1 MDRRVLVL
9 FVAGVGL
16 LLIAVNRGGLSAGY
30 RPGMGAIL
38 LRIGVVYLALSVATV
53 LLRPLTVRDGIQ
65 SVVVAALAVFAVGAV
80 VMYADLGVTS
90 PEYGTPLTT
99 GALVGTQVEAVGLT
113 LPVSIGYLAGVYV
126 RQNNTQRAKE
136 ILLLGFI
143 VGWLGSAVVVGVR
156 GQFNGI
162 YNAVLLLTT
171 VGSFVF
177 GLLPLVVI
185 GWMGAGTEGHDSSSF
200 KTEL

>member
-1 MDRRVLVL
+1 MDRRPLVLCATWVVLV
-9 FVAGVGL
+9 
-16 LLIAVNRGGLSAGY
+16 LIAVNRGALSAGY
-30 RPGMGAIL
+30 LLGVGAIL
-38 LRIGVVYLALSVATV
+38 LRIGVAYLALSVATV
-53 LLRPLTVRDGIQ
+53 LLRPLTVRDGVL
-65 SVVVAALAVFAVGAV
+65 SVVVAALAVFAAGAV
-80 VMYADLGVTS
+80 VMYADLGVTQ
-90 PEYGTPLTT
+90 PEYGTLLTM
-99 GALVGTQVEAVGLT
+99 GSLVGIQVEAAILT
-113 LPVSIGYLAGVYV
+113 LPVSIGYLVGVYV

-156 GQFNGI
+156 GEFNGI

-185 GWMGAGTEGHDSSSF
+185 GWMGTGSEGHDSSSF